1 MRRRRMRWLLP
12 LWIAGLAGCTP
23 VADPSVGLSV
33 EQSAALIDQA
43 PRSERTSKELA
54 EAFALNSRAT
64 DVQRDMLATDIVG
77 RAVEWDLTV
86 YEVEFSEGRFKI
98 TSQAIPITDADAVS
112 LLRVVAILSPQNEAD
127 DALLRA
133 VKTDDVIRIRGVVQ
147 EIRLRTIVVVAPAMV
162 EHGA

>member
-23 VADPSVGLSV
+23 VPDPSVGLSV

-98 TSQAIPITDADAVS
+98 CGSDATAAHAKCATFLGCPKEATKCSDTLTA
-112 LLRVVAILSPQNEAD
+112 LETRDLPQ
-127 DALLRA
+127 
-133 VKTDDVIRIRGVVQ
+133 
-147 EIRLRTIVVVAPAMV
+147 PS
-162 EHGA
+162 HP